1 MEIALAILLL
11 FFVYLIVDNNNLW
24 ITKQNLVFDTL
35 PEEFDGVKI
44 IQLADLHTKTFG
56 KNNNRLIKAVKKQLP
71 DYILLCGDMVSR
83 DCTDFTAIENLLR
96 SLAEICPVYYSLGN
110 HEIDMSADMKSEL
123 FTAIKRASVT
133 LLNNET
139 NTIKKGKSSIR
150 IVGASLLRENYRCKA
165 TGYKELRSY
174 ELSDLDNAIGSK
186 QGFTI
191 LLAHNPF
198 FAQTYFKWGAE
209 LILSGHVHGGVIRLP
224 FIGGLLSPE
233 RKFFP
238 KYSKGIYTR
247 SSSSMSVSRGLGKLR
262 IFNPPEIVLIKLN
275 KTNDEA

>member
-24 ITKQNLVFDTL
+24 ITKQNLFFDTL

-56 KNNNRLIKAVKKQLP
+56 KNNKRLIKAVKKQSP

-83 DCTDFTAIENLLR
+83 DCTNFSAIENLLH
-96 SLAEICPVYYSLGN
+96 SLTEICPVYYSLGN
-110 HEIDMSADMKSEL
+110 HEIDMSADIKSEL
-123 FTAIKRASVT
+123 FTAIKRANVT

-139 NTIKKGKSSIR
+139 NTIKKGNSSIR

-165 TGYKELRSY
+165 TGYKQLRGY
-174 ELSDLDNAIGSK
+174 DLSDLDNAIGSK
-186 QGFTI
+186 QGFTL
-191 LLAHNPF
+191 LLAHNPL

-238 KYSKGIYTR
+238 KYSKGIYNR

-262 IFNPPEIVLIKLN
+262 IFNPPEIVLIELN
-275 KTNDEA
+275 KT

>member
-24 ITKQNLVFDTL
+24 ITKQNLFFDTL

-56 KNNNRLIKAVKKQLP
+56 KNNKRLIKAVKNQSP
-71 DYILLCGDMVSR
+71 NYILLCGDMVSR
-83 DCTDFTAIENLLR
+83 DCTNFSPIENLLCN
-96 SLAEICPVYYSLGN
+96 LAEICPVYYSLGN
-110 HEIDMSADMKSEL
+110 HEIDMSAHMKSEL
-123 FTAIKRASVT
+123 FTAIKRANVT

-150 IVGASLLRENYRCKA
+150 IVGASLLRENYRCKTA
-165 TGYKELRSY
+165 GYKKLRGY
-174 ELSDLDNAIGSK
+174 DLSDLDNAIGSK

-198 FAQTYFKWGAE
+198 FAQTYFKWGAD

-238 KYSKGIYTR
+238 KYSKGIYNR

-262 IFNPPEIVLIKLN
+262 IFNPPEIVLIEMN
-275 KTNDEA
+275 KTNDET